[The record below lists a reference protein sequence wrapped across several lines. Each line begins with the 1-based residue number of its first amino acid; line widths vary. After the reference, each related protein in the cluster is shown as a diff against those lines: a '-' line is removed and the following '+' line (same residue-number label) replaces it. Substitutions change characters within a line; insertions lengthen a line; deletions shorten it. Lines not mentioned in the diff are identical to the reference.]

1 VWIFSLRAEL
11 VEWGTFIVMMIC
23 VVAAVLSFVYVPIIG
38 RYISAAIMVL
48 CGALGAYDLG
58 YVARG
63 ALDQSAAIQTR
74 LDMVT
79 EELASTQ
86 LVAESAAVRDKIR
99 ADNEAAMQ
107 SRIDTYEVQLSKTP
121 ADSRCALSADDV
133 RSLSAV
139 THSRRGRPSSA
150 SGRVRP

>member
-1 VWIFSLRAEL
+1 MWIFSLRAEL

-23 VVAAVLSFVYVPIIG
+23 VAAAVLSFVYVPIIG
-38 RYISAAIMVL
+38 RYVSAALMTL
-48 CGALGAYDLG
+48 CSALGAYDLG

-63 ALDQSAAIQTR
+63 ALDQSATIQAR
-74 LDMVT
+74 LDRVT
-79 EELASTQ
+79 EELDATSR
-86 LVAESAAVRDKIR
+86 VAENSAIRDKIR

-107 SRIDTYEVQLSKTP
+107 SRIDSYETQLSKTP
-121 ADSRCALSADDV
+121 ANSHCALSADDV

-139 THSRRGRPSSA
+139 TSTRRGHPTSP